1 MWDRFINRLIDN
13 YIENGSKI
21 LDAGCG
27 LGINGITTRLR
38 HHDKNLYIEGCD
50 VYEPY
55 LNIAKKHN
63 IYDRT
68 LNEDVSKM
76 LLHQNKEFDLALG
89 IGVLTHLSKEDGKFF
104 KSQLERIATH
114 VILTGAQHHIHNHNS
129 LQNNPLIKP
138 LEHKSTWSHKDF
150 KGYNMR
156 GFHRKGSSGGSLLDT
171 WLYPS
176 LYTLTAIHPG
186 FTRLTQYLVAWR

>member
-1 MWDRFINRLIDN
+1 MWDRFINNLIDR
-13 YIENGSKI
+13 YVVDGGKI

-38 HHDKNLYIEGCD
+38 HHDKILYIEGCD

-63 IYDRT
+63 IYDRI

-104 KSQLERIATH
+104 KSQLERIAT
-114 VILTGAQHHIHNHNS
+114 
-129 LQNNPLIKP
+129 P
-138 LEHKSTWSHKDF
+138 
-150 KGYNMR
+150 
-156 GFHRKGSSGGSLLDT
+156 
-171 WLYPS
+171 
-176 LYTLTAIHPG
+176 
-186 FTRLTQYLVAWR
+186 